1 MAGQKKLNQAAKKAA
16 SDGRINGKEAKALMA
31 KAAESGAN
39 AALAI
44 ANQASKGV
52 AVTENAQRNSGLN
65 IATSGAIT
73 YNPQAVVKQLS
84 PIDQSRVSYGV
95 MPSPAPLPVNPKF
108 TQNTAGTYTYLAGSG
123 IPVAQQV
130 KTTKPAAAADTT
142 TTTTTTEPEAKP
154 DPNQALIDSINAQIA
169 ANATQAELYM
179 GQIND
184 LMASMQTANQQ
195 GGLSSIAP
203 YAVTSTS
210 VDPASGA
217 KTTSA
222 VAPRKKPTATDLS
235 VDSLVS
241 NSAGTGLNI
250 AI

>member
-16 SDGRINGKEAKALMA
+16 SDGKINGKEAKALMA

-44 ANQASKGV
+44 ANQASRGA
-52 AVTENAQRNSGLN
+52 AVNENAQRNTGLN
-65 IATSGAIT
+65 IAKNGLIS
-73 YNPQAVVKQLS
+73 YDPQTVTKQLS
-84 PIDQSRVSYGV
+84 TIDQMRVNYGV
-95 MPSPAPLPVNPKF
+95 IPNPAPLPVNPKF

-123 IPVAQQV
+123 IPAAKQV
-130 KTTKPAAAADTT
+130 KTTKPAAAADT

-184 LMASMQTANQQ
+184 LMASMSTANQQ